1 MGGRGD
7 NIRRSVQNPQRKT
20 LNARLSALTQTAM
33 LSDEHADRLREVFAA
48 HPAVRAAYVFG
59 SVAAGRE
66 RDRSDLDLGIVVDFD
81 RWEPTDHKVSLIT
94 ACMEA
99 AGRDWIDLVVLNDAS
114 LVVQFEAVRPNAP
127 LYGADDFNH
136 GAFVSKVVR
145 MYWDFKPYLDYQR
158 KVYKERRLKRPYGSS

>member
-66 RDRSDLDLGIVVDFD
+66 RDRSDLDLGIVVDSD

-99 AGRDWIDLVVLNDAS
+99 AGRDRIDLVVLNDAS
-114 LVVQFEAVRPNAP
+114 LVVQFEAVRPNLL
-127 LYGADDFNH
+127 LYARDDFHH
-136 GAFVSKVVR
+136 GRFCSKVAR
-145 MYWDFKPYLDYQR
+145 MYWDFEPHFRRQR
-158 KVYKERRLKRPYGSS
+158 KALKERLRETAHG